1 MSAAYSDELLSLYDM
16 EWARPLL
23 PGLRGD
29 DRRAAPLTASAAAE
43 LGLPEGIPVVLAPYD
58 VASTAIGVGAVGAG
72 QACTILGTTLCTE
85 IVLEEPQL
93 DGDPSGLTVA
103 LGGRYLRAFP
113 TLAGGQVIDW
123 ACRMLGLGDDP
134 AALSASWR
142 TAARPGAAGLVF
154 LPYLSPA
161 GERAPFLDSRARGSF
176 LGLSIDHDREHLA
189 RAVLE
194 GLCLV
199 IRDCLA
205 ASGARPVEL
214 RVSGGGS
221 ASPSWLRMLADVT
234 GVPVVRTADAE
245 AGARGAFLVAAVA
258 TGRAAERAGGRGR
271 LHPGRDVFAPDPAN
285 VAHYAGAYEAFL
297 SVRNAAA
304 ATWPTLATLRGGAT

>member
-1 MSAAYSDELLSLYDM
+1 
-16 EWARPLL
+16 
-23 PGLRGD
+23 
-29 DRRAAPLTASAAAE
+29 
-43 LGLPEGIPVVLAPYD
+43 
-58 VASTAIGVGAVGAG
+58 
-72 QACTILGTTLCTE
+72 
-85 IVLEEPQL
+85 
-93 DGDPSGLTVA
+93 VA

-134 AALSASWR
+134 AALSELADR
-142 TAARPGAAGLVF
+142 CPPGAAGLVF

-258 TGRAAERAGGRGR
+258 TGRAASEREAADAYIRAG
-271 LHPGRDVFAPDPAN
+271 DVFDPDQAN

-297 SVRNAAA
+297 SVRNATAA
-304 ATWPTLATLRGGAT
+304 AWPTLATLRGESA

>member
-1 MSAAYSDELLSLYDM
+1 
-16 EWARPLL
+16 
-23 PGLRGD
+23 
-29 DRRAAPLTASAAAE
+29 
-43 LGLPEGIPVVLAPYD
+43 
-58 VASTAIGVGAVGAG
+58 
-72 QACTILGTTLCTE
+72 
-85 IVLEEPQL
+85 
-93 DGDPSGLTVA
+93 
-103 LGGRYLRAFP
+103 
-113 TLAGGQVIDW
+113 
-123 ACRMLGLGDDP
+123 
-134 AALSASWR
+134 
-142 TAARPGAAGLVF
+142 VF

-234 GVPVVRTADAE
+234 GVPVVRTADTE
-245 AGARGAFLVAAVA
+245 AGARGAFVVAAVA
-258 TGRAAERAGGRGR
+258 TGRAASEREAADASIRPGDVFDPD
-271 LHPGRDVFAPDPAN
+271 PGR
-285 VAHYAGAYEAFL
+285 VARYAGAYEAFL
-297 SVRNAAA
+297 TVRNATAA
-304 ATWPTLATLRGGAT
+304 AWPTLATLRGDT